1 MQPRCTKTL
10 SFSPDIFVCMTW
22 IELLNLIL
30 LKIFYELLLNF
41 CCSHWR
47 ETMID
52 NLFPSTNPINL
63 VPENANCSSFESFR
77 YSVGDCKLLGGWWE
91 EVNVLI
97 FIYFLLSSSEKFVV
111 NGSHHVKKYSL
122 IQINDNNFN
131 GWFCSHLFYIIS

>member
-1 MQPRCTKTL
+1 MCEYMKDCRNLKKIIEKVLMQPRCTKTL

-63 VPENANCSSFESFR
+63 VPENANCSPSKAL
-77 YSVGDCKLLGGWWE
+77 DILL
-91 EVNVLI
+91 VI
-97 FIYFLLSSSEKFVV
+97 ASY
-111 NGSHHVKKYSL
+111 
-122 IQINDNNFN
+122 
-131 GWFCSHLFYIIS
+131 